1 MVRHPREKEWRPLHK
16 LPTVQTPRVD
26 GRAPTQST
34 PSRRYLQTGSEYIRW
49 LAQKGK
55 KNTFL
60 LGTRVFKS
68 PKIGFQWQVLNI
80 ISTSNIIKLTLEELS
95 SDDQHHFEDIMKQE
109 KEEALWQYVER
120 HEKMKEKYLSN
131 FTVDRHQK
139 SSSNGRSRWHLS

>member
-1 MVRHPREKEWRPLHK
+1 MVVLPHRVPQVVGTCK
-16 LPTVQTPRVD
+16 LD
-26 GRAPTQST
+26 QST
-34 PSRRYLQTGSEYIRW
+34 LGDWPKR
-49 LAQKGK
+49 A

-139 SSSNGRSRWHLS
+139 SSSKGRSRWHLS